1 MHGLGGRMATRII
14 DSKPFIFD
22 HAAQFFTVSDLRF
35 QKLVDR
41 WLEKGLVRE
50 WKGLLVELEAG
61 GQASPLP
68 YSASRYVGM
77 KGMRSLM
84 DSIITLPTNTPEIPC
99 IFDPN
104 GRAGICGDWLLGS
117 SVEAA
122 ALIIRLHYTS
132 VDGAL

>member
-14 DSKPFIFD
+14 DSRTCIFD

-61 GQASPLP
+61 GHASPVP

-84 DSIITLPTNTPEIPC
+84 DSIISQVKVK
-99 IFDPN
+99 FS
-104 GRAGICGDWLLGS
+104 LLC
-117 SVEAA
+117 
-122 ALIIRLHYTS
+122 LN
-132 VDGAL
+132 DFPQ